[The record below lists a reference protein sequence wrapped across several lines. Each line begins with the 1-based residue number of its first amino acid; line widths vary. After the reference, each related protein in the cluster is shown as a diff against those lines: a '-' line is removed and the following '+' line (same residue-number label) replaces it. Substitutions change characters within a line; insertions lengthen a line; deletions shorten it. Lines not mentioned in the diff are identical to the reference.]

1 MSEDDCDL
9 APVMGRPTLFKPEFV
24 EQAQKLCKLGATDR
38 EIADFFKVDV
48 ATIYRWKHSHPDF
61 CDALKL
67 GKDACDDRVAKS
79 LYHRATGYSFDSEKI
94 HVTKDGDVV
103 RVPTIEHCPPDP
115 TSMIFWLKNR
125 QRDKW
130 SDRVTQ
136 EHTGPDGGPVK
147 LSVNEM
153 IEEIVELA
161 PLLPDDTAQP

>member
-24 EQAQKLCKLGATDR
+24 EQAAKLARMGAKDT
-38 EIADFFKVDV
+38 ELAEFFDVNVD
-48 ATIYRWKHSHPDF
+48 TIYRWKNVHPEF
-61 CDALKL
+61 SEAVKI
-67 GKDACDDRVAKS
+67 GKDEFDDRVERS
-79 LYHRATGYSFDSEKI
+79 LFERATGYSFASEKI
-94 HVTKDGDVV
+94 HVTKDGEVI

-125 QRDKW
+125 QRAKW
-130 SDRVTQ
+130 NAPTITAV
-136 EHTGPDGGPVK
+136 TGPDGGPVK